1 MIHARRNRLSRLA
14 VTVAVLTVGAAGLLA
29 HGAAPAKAP
38 ASAPAALVIP
48 GGEGA
53 AVPAEQEKL
62 ADLASALKAL
72 AAEDPSPDQAMMRQA
87 FATAGFSG
95 ESVEVSQDI
104 TPTGLAVD
112 SIRGAA
118 VRDGS
123 CLFGEVREG
132 QVAVTALP
140 VLAAGNCFVGDQR

>member
-1 MIHARRNRLSRLA
+1 MIHALRNRRSLLT
-14 VTVAVLTVGAAGLLA
+14 VTVLTVGAVGLLA
-29 HGAAPAKAP
+29 PGAAPAKAP
-38 ASAPAALVIP
+38 ASVPAAVVVP
-48 GGEGA
+48 AGEDA
-53 AVPAEQEKL
+53 AVPAEQEEL

-72 AAEDPSPDQAMMRQA
+72 AAGDPSPDQAMMRQA
-87 FATAGFSG
+87 FATAGFAG

-123 CLFGEVREG
+123 CLFGEIREG